1 MRELWDLVQRRTVW
15 WPMSFVYVY
24 TMLQISNPV
33 WTNYLV
39 EGLGFGNFDL
49 GVITIAASIFSW
61 LALYVYKAFFF
72 DVSWQLIYYFTTLVN
87 VVLSCLQL
95 LLVFGQ
101 TGSVPKLVFATG
113 DYAFMSFSMYMQFMP
128 MVILALSVIP
138 GGIEGAS
145 FAMLT
150 TWMNVAGEV
159 GYDIGTSLTGI
170 WDVSNCVLANGHIHG
185 LWRLT
190 VLTSVIQLSPIF
202 LIWMFPKDKHAVFA
216 SLEHEYRSKP
226 AGALFVVVLML
237 SILGTLCYS
246 IVTIYDATDDDDCSD
261 DDDD

>member
-1 MRELWDLVQRRTVW
+1 MKPVVVAAYASSCMRESRVR
-15 WPMSFVYVY
+15 
-24 TMLQISNPV
+24 IH
-33 WTNYLV
+33 
-39 EGLGFGNFDL
+39 
-49 GVITIAASIFSW
+49 
-61 LALYVYKAFFF
+61 
-72 DVSWQLIYYFTTLVN
+72 
-87 VVLSCLQL
+87 
-95 LLVFGQ
+95 
-101 TGSVPKLVFATG
+101 
-113 DYAFMSFSMYMQFMP
+113 
-128 MVILALSVIP
+128 
-138 GGIEGAS
+138 
-145 FAMLT
+145 
-150 TWMNVAGEV
+150 
-159 GYDIGTSLTGI
+159 TSP
-170 WDVSNCVLANGHIHG
+170 DCVLANGHIHG